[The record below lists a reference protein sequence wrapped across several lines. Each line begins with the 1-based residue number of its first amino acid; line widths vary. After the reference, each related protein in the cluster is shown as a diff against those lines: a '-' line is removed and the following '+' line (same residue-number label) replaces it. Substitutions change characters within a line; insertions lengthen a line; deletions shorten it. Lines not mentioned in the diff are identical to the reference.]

1 MARSNHSP
9 FWTHDTVAA
18 AVLAGVGA
26 ASLQIKL
33 DALADELNIP
43 MLTACIHAWPMVLIF
58 AGLALLLVQS
68 AARDAKKDE
77 KPQAARTLEILPARN
92 PTLSAELPR
101 ALPRD
106 TARSVP
112 TVEIAE
118 TLRIVPPFGPDQRV
132 RYGKATQMRAREESA
147 GRSGEGP
154 APLPQ
159 TSQEWDAGVVALEGE
174 LQRQLDLA
182 VGGTEV

>member
-1 MARSNHSP
+1 MAPSNHSP

-18 AVLAGVGA
+18 AVLAAVGA

-33 DALADELNIP
+33 DALADELHVP
-43 MLTACIHAWPMVLIF
+43 MLTACIHHWPMVLLF

-68 AARDAKKDE
+68 AARDAEKDAE
-77 KPQAARTLEILPARN
+77 SRTVRTLEIVPSRN
-92 PTLSAELPR
+92 VVRSLELPR

-106 TARSVP
+106 RVRSLP
-112 TVEIAE
+112 VEKIAD
-118 TLRIVPPFGPDQRV
+118 TFRIMPPFGPDQRIG
-132 RYGKATQMRAREESA
+132 YGKAVEKNAREESV
-147 GRSGEGP
+147 GGSMEGP

-159 TSQEWDAGVVALEGE
+159 TSQEWDAGVIALEGE